1 MNKRRAVSVCV
12 RSAVCVRVRV
22 VSKRVSNHNTISSF
36 FNFEQPHSFSFSVT
50 NIVSIFRQDSHLT
63 GALNAGD
70 MHGFH
75 LTPLTSKF
83 RLQRF
88 SPRVLR
94 MCLPITSH
102 LSVILSTNC
111 SGLEYATTRSRSTGH
126 CRTFLTCPSQGRL
139 LDYSIYTMEQM
150 HHGKSRGKRFCRN
163 LGGECINY

>member
-1 MNKRRAVSVCV
+1 M
-12 RSAVCVRVRV
+12 
-22 VSKRVSNHNTISSF
+22 
-36 FNFEQPHSFSFSVT
+36 
-50 NIVSIFRQDSHLT
+50 SIFRQDSHLT

-102 LSVILSTNC
+102 PSVILSTNC

-126 CRTFLTCPSQGRL
+126 CRTFLTCPSHGRL

-163 LGGECINY
+163 LGGSALIINALPPSFCENATRRYPT